1 MRRQEV
7 VAAAAD
13 MAAERRTAAVAV
25 PISVVAVV
33 AISAVAVGPISVVEG
48 ASAAEPILAA
58 AAGRVSAAAAS
69 VTSVVAVAAPVLL
82 ADPRYHGLRHAQVCV
97 RNARSREAAVRTGLP
112 AVPRSRT

>member
-13 MAAERRTAAVAV
+13 MAADMAAERRTAAVAE
-25 PISVVAVV
+25 PISVV

-48 ASAAEPILAA
+48 ASAAEPILVA

-69 VTSVVAVAAPVLL
+69 VTSVVAVAEPVLL

-97 RNARSREAAVRTGLP
+97 RNARSR
-112 AVPRSRT
+112 